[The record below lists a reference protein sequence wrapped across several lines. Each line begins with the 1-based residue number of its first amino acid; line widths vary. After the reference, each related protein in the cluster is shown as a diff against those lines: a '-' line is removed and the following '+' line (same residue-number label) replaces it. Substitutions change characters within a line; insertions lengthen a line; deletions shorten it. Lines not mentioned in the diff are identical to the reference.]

1 MKRPFSNKHYS
12 RWNWICLLVETMNR
26 TYITNVK
33 TRKGKVMKMVKVGV
47 EMKWLSF
54 T

>member
-1 MKRPFSNKHYS
+1 MSKRVF
-12 RWNWICLLVETMNR
+12 TMNR

-47 EMKWLSF
+47 ETKWLRI
-54 T
+54 TYV

>member
-1 MKRPFSNKHYS
+1 MKRPFSKKHFS

-33 TRKGKVMKMVKVGV
+33 TRKGKVMKMVMVGV
-47 EMKWLSF
+47 EME
-54 T
+54 